1 MLVSDIN
8 PIPCTD
14 IVSIVRTICNL
25 CSESDISNSFKII
38 SDLLCFVSVKKVFL
52 CDKKVLVVLGGK
64 NHSVLKLSLEPGE
77 YAILGQRRGLMLVL
91 YVPCFIFIQ

>member
-14 IVSIVRTICNL
+14 IASIVRTIRNL
-25 CSESDISNSFKII
+25 CSESDILNSFKII
-38 SDLLCFVSVKKVFL
+38 SDLVCFVSVKKVFL